1 MGKVEKVFILLMCM
15 NLFLFVYFPLI
26 DGTQN
31 TQQRTLLSK
40 FINLDSETP
49 TISSG
54 GVSGEISKISL
65 STDSAV
71 VGESTLSLVSTMRMI
86 WNAIK
91 GILSFLFAP
100 VIVMNSIPNIPSTVT
115 LFVILPN
122 ILILVFGTISFLKGF
137 DW

>member
-1 MGKVEKVFILLMCM
+1 MGKVEKVFILLLCM
-15 NLFLFVYFPLI
+15 NLFLYVYFPLI

-31 TQQRTLLSK
+31 TQQVSLLEK
-40 FINLDSETP
+40 FINLDGANP
-49 TISSG
+49 TIASDG
-54 GVSGEISKISL
+54 ISGEISEISL

-86 WNAIK
+86 WNGIK
-91 GILSFLFAP
+91 AILSFLFAP
-100 VIVMNSIPNIPSTVT
+100 VIVINSIPNIPSVVA
-115 LFVILPN
+115 LFFILPN